1 MPRGRRRKGTNAL
14 FKSAEWVGWALGG
27 LEREIEET
35 KSRLQ
40 ALTAQAATLR
50 NQVGGTVRRGV
61 AAAAGVVADAGAAAP
76 GRRRRGR
83 MTPEGRRRISEM
95 MKKRWADAK
104 KKNKNH
110 L

>member
-1 MPRGRRRKGTNAL
+1 MPRGRRRKGADAL

-27 LEREIEET
+27 LEREIEQT

-50 NQVGGTVRRGV
+50 GRVGGAVSRG
-61 AAAAGVVADAGAAAP
+61 AAAAADAVAGEGGGP
-76 GRRRRGR
+76 RRRRRGR

-95 MKKRWADAK
+95 MMRRWADAK

>member
-1 MPRGRRRKGTNAL
+1 MPRGRRRKGADAL

-27 LEREIEET
+27 LEREIEQT

-40 ALTAQAATLR
+40 ALTAQAASLR
-50 NQVGGTVRRGV
+50 SRVGGAVSRGV
-61 AAAAGVVADAGAAAP
+61 AAAADSASDTGAG
-76 GRRRRGR
+76 GTRRRRGR

-95 MKKRWADAK
+95 MKKRWLEAK
-104 KKNKNH
+104 KKNRNH